1 MKNILGE
8 YYSFFKQM
16 TWKYDLHLNWINFYR
31 NDRQPFMANRIKPE
45 AFCYLSLQTTF
56 WWSYFWEGS
65 FVEEISLST
74 LQEIYSWAE
83 NKNTMEHFAPR
94 IAILQFNRNYYIVD
108 NKII

>member
-1 MKNILGE
+1 MENILGE

-56 WWSYFWEGS
+56 RWSYFWEGS

-74 LQEIYSWAE
+74 L
-83 NKNTMEHFAPR
+83 
-94 IAILQFNRNYYIVD
+94 
-108 NKII
+108 

>member
-45 AFCYLSLQTTF
+45 AFCYLSLQTKR
-56 WWSYFWEGS
+56 WRNQ
-65 FVEEISLST
+65 FVYAIRNLFLGWKQKYNGAFT
-74 LQEIYSWAE
+74 
-83 NKNTMEHFAPR
+83 PR
-94 IAILQFNRNYYIVD
+94 IAILQFNRNYYIAD